1 MLNLQKKLFATADSA
16 DYEELVHQLSINASQ
31 QMPTT
36 TDTLQATYSR
46 HKKKQTDGRQRE
58 RLNRPFPS
66 SRLPPCQ
73 KESKCKTI
81 HMKMSS
87 TYWFIFM
94 QIKLI
99 FI

>member
-46 HKKKQTDGRQRE
+46 HKKN
-58 RLNRPFPS
+58 RLMDVKENDLIDHFRVPVCLRVKRSLSPKPF
-66 SRLPPCQ
+66 
-73 KESKCKTI
+73 I
-81 HMKMSS
+81 
-87 TYWFIFM
+87 
-94 QIKLI
+94 
-99 FI
+99 